1 MLGGNWVS
9 CGLCLLVK
17 DFGNVVVPLKAKD
30 KFICLATLNIHT
42 IFNRL
47 FSPPS
52 FFLRKGLFWST
63 VQEYMAAGT

>member
-1 MLGGNWVS
+1 MLGGNWVN

-17 DFGNVVVPLKAKD
+17 GFGNVVVPLKAKD

-47 FSPPS
+47 FSPLLS
-52 FFLRKGLFWST
+52 F
-63 VQEYMAAGT
+63 